1 MATKKKSS
9 ISAEVSAAVVVSGG
23 VGGSRPPASSLVVSG
38 AQVVTPAITQPAA
51 QPSELAVQGL
61 FPTPIAMA
69 QLNRNITKAEMD
81 YIFALEMSKNM
92 GNLVSKHRT
101 VLNDPAMA
109 DIRKFI
115 EFYVE
120 EYLRKVMSGSSEV
133 RLAITQ
139 SWVNVTQSGQ
149 FHHVHKH
156 PNSVVS
162 GVFYPQATSERD
174 RIYFMR
180 DGMTETIRIDP
191 QEYSVWNSST
201 WWIPVRTGMLV
212 LFPSGLTHKVADL
225 EEGDDRISLSFNT
238 FVVGNVGSPNDL
250 TALHVDSVLH
260 WRE

>member
-1 MATKKKSS
+1 MAKKEKVEKVVNN
-9 ISAEVSAAVVVSGG
+9 SAIVVSGG
-23 VGGSRPPASSLVVSG
+23 VGGGAVIPSQPSLVVSG
-38 AQVVTPAITQPAA
+38 AQVIRPTVNTQPA
-51 QPSELAVQGL
+51 PELAVQGL
-61 FPTPIAMA
+61 FPVPIAMA
-69 QLNRNITKAEMD
+69 HLNRNITKAEMD
-81 YIFALEMSKNM
+81 YIFALEMGKNM

-101 VLNDPAMA
+101 VLNDPELA
-109 DIRKFI
+109 DIREFI
-115 EFYVE
+115 EFYLE
-120 EYLRKVMSGSSEV
+120 EYLRKVMSGAPAV
-133 RLAITQ
+133 RLEITQ

-191 QEYSVWNSST
+191 QEYSVWNSTT

-225 EEGDDRISLSFNT
+225 ESGDDRISLSFNT
-238 FVVGNVGSPNDL
+238 FVVGNVGSPDDL
-250 TALHVDSVLH
+250 TALHVDSVSH